1 MITFKEY
8 FLLEGMKTPAELKQ
22 EQIYFI
28 INHQNDTR
36 IQISMYKRPQK
47 FMFSGQLM
55 KYKNLW
61 VFHIQ
66 SKENKLGNVYAH
78 KGYGPVMYDMAMELA
93 SKYGEGLVTPI
104 SIGVGYPSN
113 ESVNVYKYYYNNRSD
128 IQKTPLDYEKY
139 GFEKPESLLD
149 TSKTKQEERPSY
161 DDDDGYWD
169 RYDDDS
175 DDDSDDDDSD
185 DRIKL
190 YEQPWLTTLYVKSN
204 PTILNQLE
212 ANNMIRYT
220 NKKEPISSPFGVHS
234 NDETNVI
241 NKRTEK
247 QNYYI
252 THFMRIYS
260 LPRKNAERLYNDLI
274 KMKII
279 HLDKKSGLPRL
290 KEPLIPHDVGKHVN
304 INKYKN

>member
-1 MITFKEY
+1 MFKEY

-28 INHQNDTR
+28 INHQNEKR
-36 IQISMYKRPQK
+36 IQINMYKRPQK

-55 KYKNLW
+55 KYNNLW

-104 SIGVGYPSN
+104 SIGVGYPSD
-113 ESVNVYKYYYNNRSD
+113 ESINVYKYYYNNRSD

-139 GFEKPESLLD
+139 GFEKPKSLLD
-149 TSKTKQEERPSY
+149 TSKPKQDEIPNDDE
-161 DDDDGYWD
+161 DDDYWD
-169 RYDDDS
+169 RYED
-175 DDDSDDDDSD
+175 DDDDSD

-190 YEQPWLTTLYVKSN
+190 YEHPWLTTLYVKSN
-204 PTILNQLE
+204 PTTLNQLE

-220 NKKEPISSPFGVHS
+220 NKKEPISSPFGGTPLSHS

-241 NKRTEK
+241 NKRTNTRNHLIS
-247 QNYYI
+247 Q
-252 THFMRIYS
+252 FMRIYKLS
-260 LPRKNAERLYNDLI
+260 QKVAERLYKDLQTKRLI
-274 KMKII
+274 YMNQE
-279 HLDKKSGLPRL
+279 GEPRL
-290 KEPLIPHDVGKHVN
+290 KAPLIPHDVEKYVN
-304 INKYKN
+304 ISNYK